1 VRANDTR
8 AELRFARAMKKP
20 TSSQSRSRN
29 EGAPAAGVLPR
40 ITGACARAAS
50 RRPKTTLVLWLVL
63 VVGLLGAGIATG
75 TRMATGAAYGTGESE
90 EARELLAAADHARDD
105 PENVLITSDD
115 ARATAAAAAEL
126 VRAARELPSVERV
139 RGPGQNPG
147 LTTDDGR
154 TALVQVW
161 LAATGDDG
169 EPRVDGVLAA
179 VEDLRASSPGVEL
192 QVAGPAALD
201 EAIGE
206 VISEDLRKAELISLP
221 ITLLILLA
229 VFGAL
234 VAAAVPLALG
244 ITSVLAAIGGM
255 GPISQIAP
263 MDESAMSLVILM
275 GLAVGVDYSLF
286 YIRREREERAA
297 GRGPDA
303 ALAATAASVGRAI
316 VISGATVVLALGGLA
331 LTGLDFFAAMGLATI
346 LVVAVAVVGSLTA
359 LPALLT
365 LLGDRVDAG
374 ALPWLRRRK
383 AAPAGGRGFWAR
395 LAALVTA
402 RPLVSIVVA
411 LSLLGALAV
420 PALDMRTGGSNGGLA
435 EGEAI
440 VRAQAAIDAAFP
452 GTSSTARLAVEGD
465 GLSERELAPLAE
477 RAREI
482 GGGGGGLEV
491 EVARD
496 GRVGAITVP
505 VAGEPEQALERLRT
519 ELDDVAPPGSR
530 VLVGGTVAENADF
543 TERISD
549 STPVV
554 VAAVLALAFALLL
567 LSFRSLP
574 LAAAVIG
581 LNLVSVAA
589 TYGATT
595 LIFQATWAEG
605 LLGFTSI
612 DAIVDWIPIFTFV
625 ILFAL
630 SMDYTILVLERMRE
644 ARAAGMRPRAAA
656 AAGVARTAAAVT
668 SAAVVMVAIFAI
680 FPTLPML
687 EMKQFGVALAI
698 GVLLDAT
705 LVRGV
710 ALPAAVTLLGAAGLR
725 RPRRDRAGTAG
736 GRAGWEDQGA
746 IAELEGSAT

>member
-1 VRANDTR
+1 MNKRTA
-8 AELRFARAMKKP
+8 FP
-20 TSSQSRSRN
+20 HRSRRS
-29 EGAPAAGVLPR
+29 GAPAEGVLAR
-40 ITGACARAAS
+40 ITRACARAAS
-50 RRPKTTLVLWLVL
+50 RRPKTTLALWLLL
-63 VVGLLGAGIATG
+63 VVGLLGAGMATG
-75 TRMATGAAYGTGESE
+75 TRTTTGASYETGESG
-90 EARELLAAADHARDD
+90 EARELLAAAGLARDD
-105 PENVLITSDD
+105 PEAVLVSSAD
-115 ARATAAAAAEL
+115 ASATAAATAEL
-126 VRAARELPSVERV
+126 ARAARALENVERV
-139 RGPGQNPG
+139 RGPAQDPG
-147 LTTDDGR
+147 LATDDGR
-154 TALVQVW
+154 TALVQVS
-161 LAATGDDG
+161 LAGG
-169 EPRVDGVLAA
+169 EDAEPSVDELLAA
-179 VEDLRASSPGVEL
+179 VDEVRAHSPGVEL
-192 QVAGPAALD
+192 RVAGPAALD

-221 ITLLILLA
+221 VTLLILLA

-234 VAAAVPLALG
+234 VAAVVPLALG

-263 MDESAMSLVILM
+263 MDESAISLVVLM

-303 ALAATAASVGRAI
+303 ALAATAATVGRAI
-316 VISGATVVLALGGLA
+316 VISGATVALALGGLF
-331 LTGLDFFAAMGLATI
+331 LTGLGFFAAMGLATI

-359 LPALLT
+359 LPALLSI
-365 LLGDRVDAG
+365 LGDRVNAG
-374 ALPWLRRRK
+374 ALPWLRRRTT
-383 AAPAGGRGFWAR
+383 APADRLGFWGR
-395 LAALVTA
+395 LAAVVTA
-402 RPLVSIVVA
+402 RPLVALVVA

-420 PALDMRTGGSNGGLA
+420 PALEMRTGGSNGSLA
-435 EGEAI
+435 EGEEI
-440 VRAQAAIDAAFP
+440 VQAQAAIDAAFP
-452 GTSSTARLAVEGD
+452 GASTAAWIAVEGD
-465 GLSERELAPLAE
+465 GLSARDLAPLAE
-477 RAREI
+477 RAAQI
-482 GGGGGGLEV
+482 GGGAGRTEV
-491 EVARD
+491 EVAR
-496 GRVGAITVP
+496 GGVGLVTVP
-505 VAGEPEQALERLRT
+505 LAGDPEGAVERLRG
-519 ELDDVAPPGSR
+519 ELGDAAPAGSR

-543 TERISD
+543 TDQVSG
-549 STPVV
+549 SVPVV

-567 LSFRSLP
+567 ASFRSLP
-574 LAAAVIG
+574 LAAAVVG

-595 LIFQATWAEG
+595 LIFQNTWAED
-605 LLGFTSI
+605 LLGFTSTG
-612 DAIVDWIPIFTFV
+612 AIVDWIPIFIFV

-698 GVLLDAT
+698 GVVLDAT

-725 RPRRDRAGTAG
+725 RPRRARAEAGG
-736 GRAGWEDQGA
+736 GRAGWDDQGA